1 MAEEELVEIFAEL
14 IIETYLKVS
23 YLSNNTNLV

>member
-14 IIETYLKVS
+14 IISSYLKVS
-23 YLSNNTNLV
+23 YLSNGTNLV

>member
-14 IIETYLKVS
+14 IIETFLKVS
-23 YLSNNTNLV
+23 YLSNNTNLA